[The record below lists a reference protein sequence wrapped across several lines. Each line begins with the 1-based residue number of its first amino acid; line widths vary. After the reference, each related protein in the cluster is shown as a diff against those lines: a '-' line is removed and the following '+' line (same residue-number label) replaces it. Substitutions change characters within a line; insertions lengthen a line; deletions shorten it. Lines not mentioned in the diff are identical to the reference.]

1 MGKKSDKDAVKNKN
15 ILYDD
20 ECKRS
25 KRTFN
30 NNLTNNFKQDH
41 SELIRQEMVNAR
53 SPYKQLIRQKRYTY
67 NVSQTRKLEDMRY
80 KSAKEYWSL
89 LKYRLLDSLVV

>member
-1 MGKKSDKDAVKNKN
+1 VGKKSDKDAVKNKN

-30 NNLTNNFKQDH
+30 NNLNNFKQDH
-41 SELIRQEMVNAR
+41 SDLNKQDMVNAR
-53 SPYKQLIRQKRYTY
+53 SQYK
-67 NVSQTRKLEDMRY
+67 
-80 KSAKEYWSL
+80 
-89 LKYRLLDSLVV
+89 